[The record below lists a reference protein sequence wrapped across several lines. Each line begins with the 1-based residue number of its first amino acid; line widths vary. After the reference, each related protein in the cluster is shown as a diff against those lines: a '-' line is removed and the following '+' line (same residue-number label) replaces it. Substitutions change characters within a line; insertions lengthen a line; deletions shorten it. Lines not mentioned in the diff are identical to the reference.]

1 MTRKAAMN
9 KLLDRLVKYENSR
22 RYLQQMLLPDSLK
35 AVAKKA
41 QFLYEL
47 MQTTGCKDY
56 KTLPPQIHASACQKA
71 DLIMVSIF
79 YKNYHQTVH

>member
-1 MTRKAAMN
+1 M
-9 KLLDRLVKYENSR
+9 DRLVKYGNSR
-22 RYLQQMLLPDSLK
+22 RYLQQMLLPDSLEE

-41 QFLYEL
+41 QFLYDL

-56 KTLPPQIHASACQKA
+56 KTLPLQIHASACQKA

-79 YKNYHQTVH
+79 YKNYLTVH